1 MWLSKTHLGL
11 GDDVSVESLNGS
23 LESPELHH
31 SVGDLSGPQRNQ
43 TLVET
48 SDTFVLDDLRHTLSI
63 NKYRV
68 IIGIELIIIND
79 LIKIQFCLEFFASAK

>member
-1 MWLSKTHLGL
+1 
-11 GDDVSVESLNGS
+11 VSVEGLDGS

-48 SDTFVLDDLRHTLSI
+48 SDTFSLDDLTHTLSI
-63 NKYRV
+63 
-68 IIGIELIIIND
+68 ELILNVSNASQQWRKMFAVKSRIIARN
-79 LIKIQFCLEFFASAK
+79 IASA